1 MESTLGSSVHRM
13 AQDFGILGLRIVDN
27 RVYTAE
33 LVQRYPRI
41 ATVSVH
47 PDVTA
52 TTLVGNSSLLS
63 SEVMIHL
70 TDLSEDKSYAAEIV
84 QNQP

>member
-1 MESTLGSSVHRM
+1 M
-13 AQDFGILGLRIVDN
+13 AQDFGILGLRKVDN

-33 LVQRYPRI
+33 QVRRYPRI

-52 TTLVGNSSLLS
+52 TTLGGNPSLLS
-63 SEVMIHL
+63 SKVMIYL
-70 TDLSEDKSYAAEIV
+70 TDLSQDKSSAAEIV
-84 QNQP
+84 ENQP